1 MAVNKKAKIGSV
13 DTGLSRRDFMKTAA
27 LTMGGA
33 GALTLGGAACADTE
47 ADARRE
53 GPTLALA
60 GYRYDRTLAVAD
72 GKVKIASYGTD
83 FTEMG
88 IGDINTHVFS
98 GPQTLDV
105 VEIGLHPYMLA
116 FANDG
121 FRNYALLPIFPLRL
135 FRHKS
140 VFIRNDRGIERPA
153 DLKGRKIATAGY
165 SSTSLTWIRG
175 IFQDEYGVAP
185 GDLTWVIS
193 NKDSSAAAAGK
204 VSAQESILP
213 DGVTIEQG
221 PAGRDESDLLEAG
234 NVDAVFH
241 AAEPKG
247 FVQGHPKIARLFSD
261 SRATEQ
267 DFFARTGVFPIM
279 HAVAARRELVDRDP
293 SLVAAVFAAYSESKR
308 RAYAH
313 MVGVA
318 GLMDTLPWYGQELAA
333 TKALMGENFYSY
345 GVEANRKALEALFR
359 YSHEQGLCTRNLTIE
374 EIFEPSSLSLV
385 EQGS

>member
-1 MAVNKKAKIGSV
+1 MDEKRVEHDMDASL
-13 DTGLSRRDFMKTAA
+13 TRRDFIMTVA
-27 LTMGGA
+27 LTVGGA
-33 GALTLGGAACADTE
+33 GALSLTGCAGAEEGSTADSPG
-47 ADARRE
+47 R
-53 GPTLALA
+53 TLALA
-60 GYRYDRTLAVAD
+60 GYRYDRTRALVD
-72 GKVKIASYGTD
+72 GQVGVDGYGVEFTD
-83 FTEMG
+83 MG

-121 FRNYALLPIFPLRL
+121 FRDYVLLPIFPLRL

-140 VFIRNDRGIERPA
+140 VFIRNDRGIERPE
-153 DLKGRKIATAGY
+153 DLKGRKVATAGY

-193 NKDSSAAAAGK
+193 NKDSSAATAGK

-221 PAGRDESDLLEAG
+221 PTGKDESDLLEAG
-234 NVDAVFH
+234 DVDAVFH

-247 FVQGHPKIARLFSD
+247 FVQGHPKIARLFPD

-293 SLVAAVFAAYSESKR
+293 SLVAALFAAYSESKR

-313 MVGVA
+313 MAGVA

-333 TKALMGENFYSY
+333 TRALMGDNFYSY
-345 GVEANRKALEALFR
+345 GVGANRKPLEALFR
-359 YSHEQGLCTRNLTIE
+359 YSHEQGFCSRRLTIE